1 MAERK
6 KIFIADDDRFF
17 RELYQMVLGEEGY
30 DVTFAI
36 TGSEAVEK
44 WPGNDPD
51 LIILDV
57 LMPGLNG
64 YEVCTKLRE
73 MPDFAMTPIL
83 MLTGLSADDDKI
95 KGYNV
100 GADDFLTKPFSPKV
114 FRERVK
120 NILDRSKARK
130 VAAPAPAVA
139 VAEPVTPPAPVE
151 APAAT
156 PAAAAAPPQ
165 KPAEAVR
172 TLEPGADVFQEL
184 FGGPVPHGV
193 NVLMTGSLG
202 SGKSSLS
209 RLFLADGLK
218 QGEKCMF
225 ICLDESPGRIRQ
237 ALTAKHGVD
246 AAASEGAAALRFI
259 DAYSWSGGRIPAE
272 EPFAIKG
279 ALDLSE
285 LSSLVTEAA
294 EELEQIEGA
303 KKGGRRALDSLSSL
317 FLKFDLPYIQRF
329 IAYLARSGQFADVT
343 TLFII
348 EQGTCDE
355 QALNNIKYLMDGV
368 LEFKQDDQRFLAKVQ
383 SLKWAPAKPEWLDLT
398 QRAG

>member
-44 WPGNDPD
+44 WPGNTPD

-64 YEVCTKLRE
+64 YEVCAKLRE
-73 MPDFAMTPIL
+73 MPDFALTPIL
-83 MLTGLSADDDKI
+83 MLTGLSADEDKI

-130 VAAPAPAVA
+130 VAAPAPAA
-139 VAEPVTPPAPVE
+139 PAPEPAAQPAPAEAPPA
-151 APAAT
+151 APA
-156 PAAAAAPPQ
+156 PQ

-172 TLEPGADVFQEL
+172 PLAPGADVFQEL
-184 FGGPVPHGV
+184 FGGAVPHGV

-202 SGKSSLS
+202 SGKSSFS
-209 RLFLADGLK
+209 RLFLAEGLK
-218 QGEKCMF
+218 HGEKGMF

-237 ALTAKHGVD
+237 SLTAKNGVD
-246 AAASEGAAALRFI
+246 AAASEAGGALRFI

-272 EPFAIKG
+272 EPFAVKG

-294 EELEQIEGA
+294 EELEQTEGA
-303 KKGGRRALDSLSSL
+303 KKGGRRVLDSLSSL

-329 IAYLARSGQFADVT
+329 IAYLARSGQFAEVT

-368 LEFKQDDQRFLAKVQ
+368 LEFKQNDQRFLAKVQ
-383 SLKWAPAKPEWLDLT
+383 SLKWAPAKPEWLDVT
-398 QRAG
+398 QRTG

>member
-44 WPGNDPD
+44 WPGNTPD

-57 LMPGLNG
+57 LMPGLTG
-64 YEVCTKLRE
+64 YEVCAKLRE
-73 MPDFAMTPIL
+73 MPDFALTPIL
-83 MLTGLSADDDKI
+83 MLTGLSADEDKI
-95 KGYNV
+95 KGYHV

-130 VAAPAPAVA
+130 VD
-139 VAEPVTPPAPVE
+139 
-151 APAAT
+151 APAA
-156 PAAAAAPPQ
+156 PAAAAAPAAPVAPAPSEAPAPAA
-165 KPAEAVR
+165 KPSLAVR
-172 TLEPGADVFQEL
+172 TIDANANVFNEL
-184 FGGPVPHGV
+184 FGGAVPHGG
-193 NVLMTGSLG
+193 NVLMVGPLG
-202 SGKSSLS
+202 AGKSSLS
-209 RLFLADGLK
+209 RLFLAEGLK
-218 QGEKCMF
+218 QNENCMF
-225 ICLDESPGRIRQ
+225 ICLDESPARIRQ
-237 ALTAKHGVD
+237 TLAAKHGID
-246 AAASEGAAALRFI
+246 PAASEGQGALRFI
-259 DAYSWSGGRIPAE
+259 DAFSWSGGRIPAD
-272 EPFAIKG
+272 EPFAVKG

-285 LSSLVTEAA
+285 LSALVNEAA
-294 EELEQIEGA
+294 EELEQTEAA
-303 KKGGRRALDSLSSL
+303 KKGGRRVLDSLSSL

-343 TLFII
+343 TFFLV
-348 EQGTCDE
+348 EEGTCDE
-355 QALNNIKYLMDGV
+355 QALNNIKYLMDAV
-368 LEFKQDDQRFLAKVQ
+368 VDFKRDEQRYLAKVQ
-383 SLKWAPAKPEWLDLT
+383 SIKWAQARPEWLDLT

>member
-44 WPGNDPD
+44 WPGNTPD

-73 MPDFAMTPIL
+73 MPDFALTPIL
-83 MLTGLSADDDKI
+83 MLTGLSADEDKI

-120 NILDRSKARK
+120 NILERSKARK
-130 VAAPAPAVA
+130 VPAPAPAPA
-139 VAEPVTPPAPVE
+139 PAAAEPTPQPAPAE
-151 APAAT
+151 APAAA
-156 PAAAAAPPQ
+156 PAPQ

-172 TLEPGADVFQEL
+172 TLGPGADVFEEL
-184 FGGPVPHGV
+184 FGGPMPHGV

-218 QGEKCMF
+218 HGEKGMF

-237 ALTAKHGVD
+237 TLAAKNGVD
-246 AAASEGAAALRFI
+246 AAASEAGGALRFI

-272 EPFAIKG
+272 EPFAVKG

-294 EELEQIEGA
+294 EELEQTEGA
-303 KKGGRRALDSLSSL
+303 KKGGRRVLDSLSSL

-329 IAYLARSGQFADVT
+329 IAYLARSGQFAEVT
-343 TLFII
+343 TFFII

-398 QRAG
+398 QRTA